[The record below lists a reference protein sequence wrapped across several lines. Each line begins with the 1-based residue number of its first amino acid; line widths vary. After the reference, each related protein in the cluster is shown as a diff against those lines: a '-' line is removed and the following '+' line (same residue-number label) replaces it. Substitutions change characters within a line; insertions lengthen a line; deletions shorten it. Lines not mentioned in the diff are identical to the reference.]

1 MWNVKKVLNLLES
14 ISLMCNVKK
23 CKVFKSHAKS
33 THHSPDISWHLVS
46 NNVMQPSYPWEC
58 TFYCLFTTIFSAVK
72 YNQNRAGIIWRNIQI
87 GNHLQDYFYSWHTA
101 YSDRNFQCV
110 ALHIPANAL
119 FIAFLVKVK
128 YNQNQTGI
136 IWRNIQIENHLQLT
150 YSLHHMCSH
159 SYPYECTFY
168 CLFGRSHIQSES
180 NGNYLTQYSDWKP
193 PTADV

>member
-14 ISLMCNVKK
+14 ISLMCNVKR

-87 GNHLQDYFYSWHTA
+87 GNHLQDYFYSYSWHTA
-101 YSDRNFQCV
+101 YSDRNFLCV

-119 FIAFLVKVK
+119 FIAFFTTILAKVK
-128 YNQNQTGI
+128 YNQNQT
-136 IWRNIQIENHLQLT
+136 R
-150 YSLHHMCSH
+150 M
-159 SYPYECTFY
+159 
-168 CLFGRSHIQSES
+168 
-180 NGNYLTQYSDWKP
+180 TQYSDRKLKSKP
-193 PTADV
+193 KLKPYDYLRRTYSL